1 MRVHTQAHTQKGEG
15 GQMLEGLMGNG
26 KTLPS
31 TLR

>member
-1 MRVHTQAHTQKGEG
+1 MHVHTQAHTQKVEG

-26 KTLPS
+26 KTSPF